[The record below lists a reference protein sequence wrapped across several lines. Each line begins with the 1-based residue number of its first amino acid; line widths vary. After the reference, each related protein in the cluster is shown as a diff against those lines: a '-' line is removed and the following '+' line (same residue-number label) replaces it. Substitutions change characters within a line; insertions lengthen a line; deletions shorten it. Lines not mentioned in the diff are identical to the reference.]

1 VATTAHPTALDP
13 RDFLAIDAL
22 LDDEERAI
30 RDTVRQF
37 VRKRILPEV
46 GEWFEQGILPREL
59 VQEIAQLGLFGMHLD
74 GYGLPGASAVA
85 YGLTCMELE
94 AGDSGVRSLVSVQGS
109 LAMFAIWRWGTE
121 EQKQRWLPAMHAGEA
136 IGCFGLTE
144 PDAGSDPGSLRT
156 TARRDGSDWILNGSK
171 MWITNGTIADVAVVW
186 ARTEEGAINGFL
198 VERGMP
204 GFEAPEMK
212 HKLSLRASVT
222 SELVLRDV
230 RVPEESRFPE
240 ASTLRGPL
248 SCLNEAR
255 YGIVWGAVGAGRA
268 CFEAALDYAKERIV
282 FGKPIAAYQLTQQKL
297 AEMALEVNRGTLVAL
312 HLGRMKDEGTLRP
325 EHVSMGKMGN
335 VRGALE
341 VARTARTILGG
352 NGITLEYPVIRHMA
366 NLESVL
372 TYEGT
377 HEVHTLAVGRAL
389 TGEDAFRS

>member
-1 VATTAHPTALDP
+1 MATASKKTALDP
-13 RDFLAIDAL
+13 RDFLAVDAL
-22 LDDEERAI
+22 LDDEEKAI
-30 RDTVRQF
+30 RDTVRQW
-37 VRKRILPEV
+37 VRERIVPQV

-59 VQEIAQLGLFGMHLD
+59 AKEVAQLGLFGMHLE
-74 GYGLPGASAVA
+74 GYGLPGASSVA

-94 AGDSGVRSLVSVQGS
+94 AGDAGVRSLVSVQGS
-109 LAMFAIWRWGTE
+109 LAMYAIWRWGSE
-121 EQKQRWLPAMHAGEA
+121 DQKRRWLPPMHEGDA

-144 PDAGSDPGSLRT
+144 PDAGSDPGSMRT
-156 TARRDGSDWILNGSK
+156 RARRDGSDWIVDGTK

-186 ARTEEGAINGFL
+186 ARTEDGQINGFL
-198 VERGMP
+198 VEKGMP

-222 SELVLRDV
+222 SELVLKDV
-230 RVPEESRFPE
+230 RVPEENRFPE
-240 ASTLRGPL
+240 VSSLRGPL

-255 YGIVWGAVGAGRA
+255 YGIVWGSVGAARA
-268 CFEAALDYAKERIV
+268 CFESALEYSKERMV
-282 FGKPIAAYQLTQQKL
+282 FGKPVAGYQLTQQKL
-297 AEMALEVNRGTLVAL
+297 AEMALEINRATLVAL

-341 VARTARTILGG
+341 VARSARTILGG
-352 NGITLEYPVIRHMA
+352 NGITLEYPVIRHMN

-377 HEVHTLAVGRAL
+377 HEVHTLVVGEAL
-389 TGEDAFRS
+389 TGENAFR